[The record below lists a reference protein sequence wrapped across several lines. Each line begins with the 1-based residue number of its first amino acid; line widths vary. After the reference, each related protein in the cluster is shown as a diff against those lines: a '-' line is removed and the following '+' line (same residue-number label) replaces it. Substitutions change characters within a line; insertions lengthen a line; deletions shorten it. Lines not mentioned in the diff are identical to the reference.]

1 MNSVFSEEESA
12 SFCMHST
19 ELTEEDEEPDGLSS
33 KTAHSIDISEYDILE
48 SLGEG
53 GMGEVFRA
61 RHKKLG
67 TEYAIKVLRKELL
80 KDNASR
86 KRFELEAKACKSLSS
101 PYIVTTYDSGITPA
115 GVPYIVMEKAEGES
129 LAAILA
135 REGALKTH
143 DFIEIFT
150 RVANALSYAHKA
162 SILHRDIKPS
172 NIMVHRDSADSL
184 TVKLLDFG
192 ISRFLQDSEL
202 SEQQVTK
209 TGELIGSPVYMSP
222 EQCTEG
228 NSDSFKQSS
237 DIYSL
242 GVVMYEALSGAPPF
256 LGGNAIATIM
266 KHLNENPASIKREDG
281 NTEHLNLLEQI
292 IFKCLEKD
300 PGLRYA
306 SAAALSV
313 DLDSVRFSKDD
324 YGKKRLLSNC
334 KKARLGRFLY
344 RHGKAA
350 FISLTVTFA
359 VTTLAVQLFAD
370 RQQND
375 RFNKLVATANSL
387 DSLNG
392 DSYEKWMQA
401 YATAKKMGKS
411 NYVQALLL
419 HRAGMAR
426 YRNEYEKDPQR
437 FGEGH
442 KEYRQAWN
450 LIKNVGLTTEE
461 KLPILRSLA
470 DSMSRSFRIEEPK
483 YYPREFRSRAETLK
497 EKSRA
502 AMDTGKLL
510 EARTLMEKARDLG
523 AQSLNDRI
531 LLSNIYSELS
541 MLNAPPNQSL
551 ALMEKAL
558 CLTDCRIHEK
568 LRFDQLSRF
577 IKASGKDPQ
586 SFNTRL
592 LLSREAEAR
601 GDLAAAALELHAALA
616 LQNNETLR
624 KHLVEL
630 QNKLAN
636 QRYRLADRTS
646 MKAVPHLKKLIKF
659 ENEVFKSVP
668 YPAQFHCRDLAKIYL
683 ENGFYE
689 DAQKYFALSDI
700 EEQMLYQT
708 YRDPIFDQYLGT
720 LYMTGRFDKLISLMD
735 KCKENLIEKNRKYS
749 ISLNEETIFDVAMR
763 AKIHMLRNEND
774 QFKTL
779 EPEILRS
786 TWHGGRP
793 ETILENEPLTYNK
806 QQLESEN
813 FGDTFTS
820 EAIGP

>member
-12 SFCMHST
+12 SFCVLST
-19 ELTEEDEEPDGLSS
+19 ELTEEDEEPEGLSS
-33 KTAHSIDISEYDILE
+33 KTAHRLEISEYEILE

-86 KRFELEAKACKSLSS
+86 KRFDLEAKACKSLNS
-101 PYIVTTYDSGITPA
+101 PYIVTTFDSGITPA

-172 NIMVHRDSADSL
+172 NIMVHRDSADNLS
-184 TVKLLDFG
+184 VKLLDFG

-209 TGELIGSPVYMSP
+209 TGELIGSPIYMSP

-228 NSDSFKQSS
+228 NCDSFKQSS

-266 KHLNENPASIKREDG
+266 KHLNENPASIKRDDG
-281 NTEHLNLLEQI
+281 NSEHLALIEQI

-300 PGLRYA
+300 PGLRYV

-313 DLDSVRFSKDD
+313 DLDSVRFSKED

-350 FISLTVTFA
+350 FIGLTVTFA

-392 DSYEKWMQA
+392 NSYEKWMQA

-419 HRAGMAR
+419 NRAGMASDLHLFQ
-426 YRNEYEKDPQR
+426 YYDKPSKFADGN
-437 FGEGH
+437 
-442 KEYRQAWN
+442 KEYKQAWH
-450 LIKNVGLTTEE
+450 LIKDSNLSTAE

-470 DSMSRSFRIEEPK
+470 GSMLRYSGDDESSFYPEEMRSKAR
-483 YYPREFRSRAETLK
+483 TLK
-497 EKSRA
+497 KNAKA
-502 AMDTGKLL
+502 AMNDGNLK
-510 EARTLMEKARDLG
+510 EARTLMEEAIALG
-523 AQSLNDRI
+523 AQSWQDRVPM
-531 LLSNIYSELS
+531 SNIYSELS
-541 MLNAPPNQSL
+541 MLDASPPNSL
-551 ALMEKAL
+551 VLMEKAL

-568 LRFDQLSRF
+568 LRFDQLSQF

-586 SFNTRL
+586 AFDDRVQ
-592 LLSREAEAR
+592 LSREAEAR

-616 LQNNETLR
+616 LKKNEPLR
-624 KHLVEL
+624 KHLIDL
-630 QNKLAN
+630 QNNQAR

-646 MKAVPHLKKLIKF
+646 TKAIPYLQKLLEFEYEIYGPSSYQAHMTHRQLAEIYIENHFFDDAAKNYAASDF
-659 ENEVFKSVP
+659 ENEILKESYWSP
-668 YPAQFHCRDLAKIYL
+668 
-683 ENGFYE
+683 ENDRYMG
-689 DAQKYFALSDI
+689 A
-700 EEQMLYQT
+700 
-708 YRDPIFDQYLGT
+708 
-720 LYMTGRFDKLISLMD
+720 LYMSGQFDKVIELLDKIS
-735 KCKENLIEKNRKYS
+735 ERQRK
-749 ISLNEETIFDVAMR
+749 LRKEETGNLEDQTNSQIAMR
-763 AKIHMLRNEND
+763 AKIHMLRNETIEY
-774 QFKTL
+774 KSL
-779 EPEILRS
+779 EPRLLRS
-786 TWHGGRP
+786 TWHSGRP
-793 ETILENEPLTYNK
+793 ETVLEIEP
-806 QQLESEN
+806 
-813 FGDTFTS
+813 
-820 EAIGP
+820 